1 MADGNTGIVEYMNH
15 TNAKK
20 GISKPIMRRVPAL
33 RFSEFAGGSA
43 GVSKGGASRV
53 RDAAAVGLKWEEKKL
68 GDLLSFKN
76 GVNAS
81 KEKYGRGHRFINVL
95 DIIENDYLTH
105 ERIRGSVDI
114 SDADFEKNK
123 VEYGDILFQRS
134 SETREEVGQANVYLD
149 ERVPATF
156 GGFVIMGK
164 KIGDYHPTFLNYL
177 LRTSSVRED
186 MTSRS
191 GGSTRYNIG
200 QESLKKV
207 PITVPELPEQE
218 KIAGF
223 LGAVDEWIGT
233 LREEHSALET
243 YKRGLMQGLFSQT
256 IRFRNKNGKDFPLW
270 EEKKLGE
277 IADVYQ
283 PQTISQADLK
293 KEGYLVYG
301 ANGVIGKYDKFN
313 HEMEQVVVTCRGN
326 TCGEVGLTKSK
337 VWITGNAMVVNVDE
351 SVEQIDKQF
360 LYYLLKSSDLRY
372 LITGSGQPQITG
384 DIKKHRILLPC
395 IEEQKKIADFLT
407 ALDEVI
413 TAKADEIAKAE
424 EWKKGLMQKMFV

>member
-1 MADGNTGIVEYMNH
+1 M
-15 TNAKK
+15 
-20 GISKPIMRRVPAL
+20 
-33 RFSEFAGGSA
+33 
-43 GVSKGGASRV
+43 
-53 RDAAAVGLKWEEKKL
+53 L

-114 SDADFEKNK
+114 DDEEFEKNK

-200 QESLKKV
+200 QDSLKKV
-207 PITVPELPEQE
+207 PISVPELPEQE

-223 LGAVDEWIGT
+223 LGAVDENLSQIFSMRYNPI
-233 LREEHSALET
+233 L
-243 YKRGLMQGLFSQT
+243 GL
-256 IRFRNKNGKDFPLW
+256 
-270 EEKKLGE
+270 
-277 IADVYQ
+277 V
-283 PQTISQADLK
+283 
-293 KEGYLVYG
+293 
-301 ANGVIGKYDKFN
+301 
-313 HEMEQVVVTCRGN
+313 
-326 TCGEVGLTKSK
+326 
-337 VWITGNAMVVNVDE
+337 
-351 SVEQIDKQF
+351 
-360 LYYLLKSSDLRY
+360 
-372 LITGSGQPQITG
+372 
-384 DIKKHRILLPC
+384 
-395 IEEQKKIADFLT
+395 
-407 ALDEVI
+407 
-413 TAKADEIAKAE
+413 
-424 EWKKGLMQKMFV
+424 